1 MIDGIKITPL
11 LDGFDIQLPGE
22 LGAILNIVDQK
33 SKSPG
38 TAVSGRSH
46 SVVAQATSQRD
57 RTNDKRPAELTA
69 GRSFLVVAGVGFA
82 QGPTLNEIKINA

>member
-11 LDGFDIQLPGE
+11 LDGFDIQLYGE
-22 LGAILNIVDQK
+22 IGAILNIVDQK

-38 TAVSGRSH
+38 TFVSGHSH
-46 SVVAQATSQRD
+46 SVVAKATSQRG

-69 GRSFLVVAGVGFA
+69 GRSFLVVAGA
-82 QGPTLNEIKINA
+82 RYRRCLQELIHKHC